1 MNDPNRQPSH
11 RQPGDRTVDDSIRAA
26 LRAEQADLLRDLDE
40 PGLVDRTLTAMRQGP
55 RWATIYVFTVGIVL
69 TGFAIWCGV
78 RLYGAVEAR
87 EAILFATGL
96 LASLI
101 MTVAIKTWF
110 WMQMEKYVVLRELK
124 RFELQIARLVERG
137 ESARR

>member
-1 MNDPNRQPSH
+1 MNPPNRQPAE
-11 RQPGDRTVDDSIRAA
+11 RTIDDSIRAA
-26 LRAEQADLLRDLDE
+26 LRSEQADLLRDLDE

-55 RWATIYVFTVGIVL
+55 RWATVYVFTVGIAL
-69 TGFAIWCGV
+69 TAVAIWCGV
-78 RLYGAVEAR
+78 RLFGAAEAR

-137 ESARR
+137 ESRR